1 MEERLESLQQ
11 ERDRLALLEAILARA
26 ERRFRDEH
34 QPPVLQRASAYLER
48 VTHGRWR
55 RLDFEE
61 GADGGLFVAG
71 SGRDEPVRVAPPL
84 SRGTLDQIFLCLR
97 LGLLDHLDEGR
108 ERLPLVL
115 DDALLRMDAVRRAAV
130 YELLAEISRR
140 RQVFLLTC
148 QEWIAAE
155 AEHALKL
162 RAHHAARL
170 RGVPMPL
177 PEKGIPKDELLARM
191 RERKRA
197 DADWRGGRTFS
208 LVYPA
213 GEDVDEVLR
222 EAAELYLFENALNPF
237 RFPSLRQMEDDV
249 VALAADLLHGGPR
262 RGRRHDLG
270 RHREHPDG
278 GEDGARARARR
289 ARRRRSRRWW
299 CPSPRIRRSRR
310 PRTTWASSCARFR
323 CARIS
328 VRTSRAAAKLIND
341 EHGARR
347 RLGAELSVRRGRSDP
362 RARGARRASAAS
374 PSTPIRVSADSCC
387 RSSRRWASRSRP
399 STSACP
405 GVSTLSADVHK
416 YGYCIKGASVILH
429 RDKAHLNQHQLFLWD
444 RWPGGTYG
452 SFAMAGARPS
462 APIAAAWAVL
472 HYLGRD
478 GYLRLAREVRDT
490 TRKLRAG
497 IDAIPGLRVL
507 GEPVMSVLAFGSD
520 RFDVFAVGDAMDAR
534 GWHLDRQKGP
544 AALHLMVSP
553 MHAKI
558 ADAFLADLR
567 EAARAPGESK
577 GAAIRYS

>member
-1 MEERLESLQQ
+1 
-11 ERDRLALLEAILARA
+11 
-26 ERRFRDEH
+26 
-34 QPPVLQRASAYLER
+34 
-48 VTHGRWR
+48 
-55 RLDFEE
+55 
-61 GADGGLFVAG
+61 
-71 SGRDEPVRVAPPL
+71 
-84 SRGTLDQIFLCLR
+84 
-97 LGLLDHLDEGR
+97 
-108 ERLPLVL
+108 
-115 DDALLRMDAVRRAAV
+115 
-130 YELLAEISRR
+130 
-140 RQVFLLTC
+140 
-148 QEWIAAE
+148 
-155 AEHALKL
+155 
-162 RAHHAARL
+162 
-170 RGVPMPL
+170 MPL

-237 RFPSLRQMEDDV
+237 RFPSLRQMEDEV
-249 VALAADLLHGGPR
+249 VALTADLLHAGPDAGGAMTS
-262 RGRRHDLG
+262 GGTESILMG
-270 RHREHPDG
+270 VKTARE
-278 GEDGARARARR
+278 RARAERGVTKPEMVVPFSAHPAFAKAAHYLGIELRQVPLLPDFR
-289 ARRRRSRRWW
+289 ADV
-299 CPSPRIRRSRR
+299 
-310 PRTTWASSCARFR
+310 AE
-323 CARIS
+323 
-328 VRTSRAAAKLIND
+328 AAKLINENTALVVGSAPNYPFGVVD
-341 EHGARR
+341 PIP
-347 RLGAELSVRRGRSDP
+347 ELAALAA
-362 RARGARRASAAS
+362 ARGIAFH
-374 PSTPIRVSADSCC
+374 TDSCLGGFLLPFLEALGEPMPPFDF
-387 RSSRRWASRSRP
+387 RV
-399 STSACP
+399 P

-429 RDKAHLNQHQLFLWD
+429 RDKTHLNQHQLFLFD

-507 GEPVMSVLAFGSD
+507 GDPVMSVLAFGSD

-567 EAARAPGESK
+567 EAARAPGASK
-577 GAAIRYS
+577 GGAIRYS